1 MFNGFNWEIQLQ
13 KSVTGGN
20 GISLMQKYDGMVPES
35 YDMETVCHV
44 TVQPLK
50 EAPHSLQAV
59 SQWLRMT
66 WQAICKTLVH
76 MWSCSTQN
84 FCLDCGVGQIA
95 LTLI

>member
-59 SQWLRMT
+59 SQ
-66 WQAICKTLVH
+66 
-76 MWSCSTQN
+76 
-84 FCLDCGVGQIA
+84 
-95 LTLI
+95 